1 MKGKSNTLA
10 VDYVLPDYTNVK
22 RGYVRQSGEKGQQGE
37 QVSASKIQYRKK
49 TFIGKYINFKFCLL
63 LEL

>member
-37 QVSASKIQYRKK
+37 QVNRSEILY
-49 TFIGKYINFKFCLL
+49 
-63 LEL
+63 

>member
-1 MKGKSNTLA
+1 MKGKSNSLA

-37 QVSASKIQYRKK
+37 QVSRSEILY
-49 TFIGKYINFKFCLL
+49 
-63 LEL
+63 